1 MSAEFLLPGMPKKSK
16 GKFIVIDGTDGS
28 GKATQVKLL
37 VKRLKKEGR
46 PVETIDFPRYYNNFF
61 GKFIGQCLAGDYG
74 NFLAV
79 SPYFASVLYAA
90 DRFESAGQIRKWL
103 AQGEIVIADRYTSSN
118 QIHQAAK
125 IKNFKE
131 RKKFLDWLEKMEFE
145 VFKIPRP
152 DAIIYLNVPVKTS
165 QQLLEKKEKSQ
176 RRRYLKNGGKD
187 IHESDI
193 KYQQDAKESALALV
207 RKRNNWI
214 RIDCSKNGGLMT
226 KKEIHNLIFNKL
238 KLMV

>member
-1 MSAEFLLPGMPKKSK
+1 MKKNK

-37 VKRLKKEGR
+37 VSRLKKEGR
-46 PVETIDFPRYYNNFF
+46 AVKTIDFPRYYNNFF

-90 DRFESAGQIRKWL
+90 DRFESAGQIKKWL
-103 AQGEIVIADRYTSSN
+103 AQGQMVIADRYTSSN

-125 IKNFKE
+125 IGNFKE
-131 RKKFLDWLEKMEFE
+131 RKKFLDWLEKMEFG

-152 DAIIYLNVPVKTS
+152 DVIVYLNVPVKTS
-165 QQLLEKKEKSQ
+165 QYLLEKKEKSQ
-176 RRRYLKNGGKD
+176 RRRYLKNRGKD
-187 IHESDI
+187 IHESNI
-193 KYQQDAKESALALV
+193 KYQEQAKESALALV
-207 RKRNNWI
+207 KKRNNWI
-214 RIDCSKNGGLMT
+214 RIDCSQNSRLLT
-226 KKEIHNLIFNKL
+226 KKEIGDLVWNKVKLL
-238 KLMV
+238 KI